1 MFLRPAKEDVRQAMT
16 DLDATERVLAEL
28 IGYPTVSSDSNLA
41 MIEHMALLLE
51 SHGARVD
58 IFRDETGGKANLWG
72 TIGPD
77 RDGGIVLSGH
87 SDVVPVTDQDWTMDP
102 FALTPRDGLLYGRGT
117 CDMKGFI
124 ACTLAM
130 APHFAAQELKR
141 PVHFC
146 FTHDEETG
154 CLGARNL
161 VPQLQERGIR
171 PAMAIVGEPT
181 TMQIIEGHKGCCEY
195 TARFTGLE
203 GHGSAP
209 DRGVNAVVYAVRY
222 VTRLMELAEE
232 LKHRA
237 PRDTKF
243 DPPWTTVNVGRLCGG
258 VAHNVIPGKA
268 EVEWEMRPAQ
278 YGDAE
283 FVKEQLNHL
292 IEHDLLPA
300 MRAVS
305 PWADITTEVIGEVV
319 GLEPMEDN
327 AVRDLVR
334 ELTGDMEAHTV
345 PFGTEAGLFQGMGMS
360 VVVCG
365 PGSIAQAHKPDEYI
379 ARDQL
384 GQCLDMLHGLRR
396 SLSA

>member
-1 MFLRPAKEDVRQAMT
+1 MT
-16 DLDATERVLAEL
+16 DLDATESILGAL
-28 IGYPTVSSDSNLA
+28 IAHPTVSTDPNVAL
-41 MIEHMALLLE
+41 IEHMAERLE
-51 SHGARVD
+51 ASGARVEV
-58 IFRDETGGKANLWG
+58 FRDASGGKANLWG
-72 TIGPD
+72 TIGPEG
-77 RDGGIVLSGH
+77 DGGIVLSGH
-87 SDVVPVTDQDWTMDP
+87 SDVVPVADQDWSMDP
-102 FALTPRDGLLYGRGT
+102 WALTRRDDLLYGRGT

-124 ACTLAM
+124 AASIAM
-130 APHFAAQELKR
+130 APHFAAQELRR

-146 FTHDEETG
+146 FTHDEEVG
-154 CLGARNL
+154 CLGARQL
-161 VPQLQERGIR
+161 VPQLEARGIR
-171 PAMAIVGEPT
+171 PSIAIVGEPT

-209 DRGVNAVVYAVRY
+209 DRGVNAVLYAVRY

-237 PRDTKF
+237 PRDTPF
-243 DPPWTTVNVGRLCGG
+243 DPPWTTVNVGRLSGG

-268 EVEWEMRPAQ
+268 EVEWEMRPSQ

-283 FVKEQLNHL
+283 FVKEQLAHL
-292 IEHDLLPA
+292 VEHDLLPA

-319 GLEPMEDN
+319 GLEPMTDN
-327 AVRDLVR
+327 AARDLVR
-334 ELTGDMEAHTV
+334 ELTGDMDAHTV

-379 ARDQL
+379 SRPQL
-384 GQCLDMLHGLRR
+384 QACLDMLQGLRR
-396 SLSA
+396 SLVAA

>member
-1 MFLRPAKEDVRQAMT
+1 MT
-16 DLDATERVLAEL
+16 DLDATESILGAL
-28 IGYPTVSSDSNLA
+28 IAHPTVSAEPNVAL
-41 MIEHMALLLE
+41 IEHMAERLE
-51 SHGARVD
+51 ASGARVEV
-58 IFRDETGGKANLWG
+58 FRDASGGKANLWG
-72 TIGPD
+72 TIGPEG
-77 RDGGIVLSGH
+77 DGGIVLSGH
-87 SDVVPVTDQDWTMDP
+87 SDVVPVADQDWSMDP
-102 FALTPRDGLLYGRGT
+102 WALTRRDDLLYGRGT

-124 ACTLAM
+124 AASIAM
-130 APHFAAQELKR
+130 APHFAAQELRR

-146 FTHDEETG
+146 FTHDEEVG
-154 CLGARNL
+154 CLGARQL
-161 VPQLQERGIR
+161 VPQLEARGIR
-171 PAMAIVGEPT
+171 PSIAIVGEPT

-209 DRGVNAVVYAVRY
+209 DRGVNAVLYAVRY

-237 PRDTKF
+237 PRDTPF
-243 DPPWTTVNVGRLCGG
+243 DPPWTTVNVGRLSGG

-268 EVEWEMRPAQ
+268 EVEWEMRPSQ

-283 FVKEQLNHL
+283 FVKEQLAHL
-292 IEHDLLPA
+292 VEHDLLPA

-319 GLEPMEDN
+319 GLEPMTDN
-327 AVRDLVR
+327 AARDLVR
-334 ELTGDMEAHTV
+334 ELTGDMDAHTV

-379 ARDQL
+379 SRPQL
-384 GQCLDMLHGLRR
+384 QACLDMLHGLRR
-396 SLSA
+396 SLVAA